1 MRYIARLEPGL
12 IILIHSHLARS
23 VQYYKRP
30 YPHSHPHSFTLTT
43 PHAHTLNMFPR
54 FTTSLVV
61 ALFGLISLTSALPL
75 GHRSEPLR
83 WRTPFG
89 KHLVA
94 DSLVELEW
102 KGGSGNGYVSLLPDP
117 A

>member
-1 MRYIARLEPGL
+1 
-12 IILIHSHLARS
+12 
-23 VQYYKRP
+23 
-30 YPHSHPHSFTLTT
+30 
-43 PHAHTLNMFPR
+43 MFPR
-54 FTTSLVV
+54 LVSTLV
-61 ALFGLISLTSALPL
+61 IALFGFVSLTSALPL

-102 KGGSGNGYVSLLPDP
+102 EGGSGNGYVSRS
-117 A
+117 AFTA